1 MRIFTTLV
9 ACSMSIAASSL
20 AHAQSMGKPH
30 TAPTSAAAD
39 TQHMMASDSTVKK
52 PGRMQSPAAAA
63 KKDQMGKTAMA
74 GDPMDKSAMN
84 GPNHG
89 PDTRKPH
96 TSPAARDTGMTK
108 PHSMSRDS
116 SSMTKKPSAT

>member
-9 ACSMSIAASSL
+9 ACTMSIASSSL

-30 TAPTSAAAD
+30 TPASAAAD
-39 TQHMMASDSTVKK
+39 TQHMMPSDSTAKK
-52 PGRMQSPAAAA
+52 PGRMPSPASTARQ
-63 KKDQMGKTAMA
+63 DQMGKKAMA
-74 GDPMDKSAMN
+74 SDAMGKSAMD
-84 GPNHG
+84 GANHG

-116 SSMTKKPSAT
+116 SSMMKKPSAM